1 MVWLNDLDTLGM
13 EGYSEM
19 DFFAIG
25 YLHEELSLLLC
36 MSPWMISIWR
46 VRLYIISPILKSLW
60 LHGRQVLARLSR
72 SVSQVPMS
80 LV

>member
-1 MVWLNDLDTLGM
+1 MASSFFEEEWWYGGMTWIGM

-46 VRLYIISPILKSLW
+46 VRLYIISPILKL
-60 LHGRQVLARLSR
+60 L
-72 SVSQVPMS
+72 
-80 LV
+80 

>member
-1 MVWLNDLDTLGM
+1 MTWIGM

-36 MSPWMISIWR
+36 MSPWMIFFWR
-46 VRLYIISPILKSLW
+46 VRLYIISPILNL
-60 LHGRQVLARLSR
+60 L
-72 SVSQVPMS
+72 
-80 LV
+80 

>member
-1 MVWLNDLDTLGM
+1 MVVWLNDLDRYGRIFRD
-13 EGYSEM
+13 GV
-19 DFFAIG
+19 FAIG